1 MSIQV
6 IPATHSSPHQ
16 RPCGRPASGPLQAA
30 HLHRTTT
37 AGRALRWMAALLA
50 TALCLPAQ
58 HKVDTRQ
65 LYERLYCVVPM
76 VGTGTWADPKRPLYA
91 PSPAQMNPASRTG
104 IIGFTHVLSDN
115 GQFALVEFV
124 ARDAKAFDR
133 ILADVSLNLNT
144 SVKAFR
150 KGKDKREDIEA
161 EFRKHK
167 KDFSFEHFG
176 LRAP

>member
-1 MSIQV
+1 MSI
-6 IPATHSSPHQ
+6 
-16 RPCGRPASGPLQAA
+16 RAA
-30 HLHRTTT
+30 HVTQNSS
-37 AGRALRWMAALLA
+37 GRLLRLATILLA
-50 TALCLPAQ
+50 VATCLPAQ

-65 LYERLYCVVPM
+65 LYERLYVVAPM
-76 VGTGTWADPKRPLYA
+76 TAGKGTWAEPKRPMYA

-104 IIGFTHVLSDN
+104 IIGYTYVLSDD

-133 ILADVSLNLNT
+133 ILADINGNLNLNVN
-144 SVKAFR
+144 VKAFR
-150 KGKDKREDIEA
+150 KGQDKREDIEA

-176 LRAP
+176 VNVP

>member
-1 MSIQV
+1 MSIRAFH
-6 IPATHSSPHQ
+6 ATHNSS
-16 RPCGRPASGPLQAA
+16 GRLLRSAA
-30 HLHRTTT
+30 V
-37 AGRALRWMAALLA
+37 LLA
-50 TALCLPAQ
+50 IATCLRAQ
-58 HKVDTRQ
+58 HKVDSRQ

-91 PSPAQMNPASRTG
+91 PAPAQMNPASRTG

-124 ARDAKAFDR
+124 ARDAKAFDN
-133 ILADVSLNLNT
+133 ILADINANINLNMN
-144 SVKAFR
+144 VKSFR
-150 KGKDKREDIEA
+150 KGQDKREDIEA

-176 LRAP
+176 VVGIP

>member
-1 MSIQV
+1 MSIRAVHATRNSPGWLLRLAAPFLV
-6 IPATHSSPHQ
+6 IAT
-16 RPCGRPASGPLQAA
+16 
-30 HLHRTTT
+30 
-37 AGRALRWMAALLA
+37 
-50 TALCLPAQ
+50 CLPAQ

-76 VGTGTWADPKRPLYA
+76 TGTGAWSDPKRPLYA

-104 IIGFTHVLSDN
+104 IIGYTHVLSDD

-133 ILADVSLNLNT
+133 ILAGINGDLNVNVN
-144 SVKAFR
+144 VKAFR
-150 KGKDKREDIEA
+150 KGKDKPEDIEA

-167 KDFSFEHFG
+167 KDFSFENFG
-176 LRAP
+176 VMIQ